1 MPTSATGTWTDARG
15 EIGVGFI
22 FRNRSRARKTNL
34 TPISRHR
41 APGFTLIEILV
52 VVVIVAIVASIAVIS
67 VNAVGRDTEL
77 AEETRRLTGLIG
89 MVREQAEM
97 EGRDYALRLEEGRY
111 DFLLFDVRRNDW
123 LTIGEDR
130 FLRPRELPEGL
141 RLRLWLEG
149 REVVLRPPPDRKKP
163 RPPQI
168 TLLSSGDMTAF
179 DLRIV
184 REGSDHEAHIS
195 ADAAGKVEVRTVD
208 EAST

>member
-1 MPTSATGTWTDARG
+1 MPISATGPWTEAPDRSARTLRL
-15 EIGVGFI
+15 IA
-22 FRNRSRARKTNL
+22 RSPRRL
-34 TPISRHR
+34 SRG

-67 VNAVGRDTEL
+67 VSAIGRDTEI
-77 AEETRRLTGLIG
+77 ADETRRLSGLIG
-89 MVREQAEM
+89 LVREQAEM
-97 EGRDYALRLEEGRY
+97 EGRDYGLRIEEGKY
-111 DFLLFDVRRNDW
+111 DFVLFDVRRNDW
-123 LTIGEDR
+123 LTVVDDR
-130 FLRPRELPEGL
+130 LLRPRELPAGL

-163 RPPQI
+163 KPPQI

-195 ADAAGKVEVRTVD
+195 ADAAGKIEVRTVD
-208 EAST
+208 EATT

>member
-1 MPTSATGTWTDARG
+1 MPTSATGTWTEAPDRSART
-15 EIGVGFI
+15 
-22 FRNRSRARKTNL
+22 SRLIARFPRRL
-34 TPISRHR
+34 TRG

-67 VNAVGRDTEL
+67 VSAVGRDTEI
-77 AEETRRLTGLIG
+77 ADETRRLSGLIG
-89 MVREQAEM
+89 LVREQAEM
-97 EGRDYALRLEEGRY
+97 EGRDYGLRLEEGKY
-111 DFLLFDVRRNDW
+111 DFVLFDVRRNDW
-123 LTIGEDR
+123 LTVADDR
-130 FLRPRELPEGL
+130 LLRPRELPAGV

-149 REVVLRPPPDRKKP
+149 REVVLRPPADRKKP

-195 ADAAGKVEVRTVD
+195 ADAAGKIAVRTVD
-208 EAST
+208 EATT